1 MKTIFLILIAVLGLS
16 VPSMAQSGG
25 KTSGKAAKG
34 MTTAEVNVYGNCGM
48 CERRIEGALSE
59 LPGVNS
65 AEWDSATDLLTVQF
79 DKKKVNL
86 QQIKEKVASVGHDT
100 DDVRAKYEVY
110 DKLHGCCKY
119 ERPAPK
125 KTN

>member
-1 MKTIFLILIAVLGLS
+1 MKTIFVILIAVLGLS
-16 VPSMAQSGG
+16 IPSMAQSGG

-34 MTTAEVNVYGNCGM
+34 ITTAEVKVYGNCGM

-100 DDVRAKYEVY
+100 DDVRAKDEVY

-119 ERPAPK
+119 DRPGPQ

>member
-1 MKTIFLILIAVLGLS
+1 MKTIFAILIAVLGLS
-16 VPSMAQSGG
+16 IPSVAQSGG

-34 MTTAEVNVYGNCGM
+34 ISTAEVKVYGNCGM
-48 CERRIEGALSE
+48 CERRIEAALSE

-65 AEWDSATDLLTVQF
+65 AEWDSATDMLTVQF
-79 DKKKVNL
+79 DKKKANL

-100 DDVRAKYEVY
+100 DDVRAKDEVY

-119 ERPAPK
+119 ERPAPMK
-125 KTN
+125 VN